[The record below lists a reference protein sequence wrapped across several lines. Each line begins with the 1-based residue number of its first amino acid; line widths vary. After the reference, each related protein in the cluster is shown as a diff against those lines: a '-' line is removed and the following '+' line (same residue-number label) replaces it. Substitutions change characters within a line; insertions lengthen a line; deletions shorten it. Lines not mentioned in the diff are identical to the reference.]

1 MPQPV
6 SRRVLVAE
14 DNEDAGNTLKMLLE
28 ALGHEVF
35 LVSNGAA
42 AVEAVER
49 FRPEVIILDIGMP
62 VMDGYEAAT
71 RIRHGGRRNKTP
83 IIALTGWGSLAD
95 RAKAQRAGID
105 HHLLKPLKL
114 PALLAIF
121 DSLPRPRRRK

>member
-1 MPQPV
+1 M
-6 SRRVLVAE
+6 
-14 DNEDAGNTLKMLLE
+14 LE

-42 AVEAVER
+42 AVEAAGS

-62 VMDGYEAAT
+62 VMDGYEAAK
-71 RIRHGGRRNKTP
+71 RIREARRRDKTA
-83 IIALTGWGSLAD
+83 IVALTGWGSLAD
-95 RAKAQRAGID
+95 RAKAMRAGID
-105 HHLLKPLKL
+105 HHLMKPLQL